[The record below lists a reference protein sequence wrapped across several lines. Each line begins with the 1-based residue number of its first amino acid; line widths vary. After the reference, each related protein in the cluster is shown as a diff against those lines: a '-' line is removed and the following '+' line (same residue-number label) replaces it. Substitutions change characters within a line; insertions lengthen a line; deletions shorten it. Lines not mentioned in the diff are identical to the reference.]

1 MDNSALYYRINKLY
15 DHFAASANT
24 KGRFF
29 FMMDL
34 SLDTARWS
42 PSSVSMF
49 SLPGEYVNHQSTLM
63 QEILSMEDAENF
75 KRDLQD
81 ASRNRL
87 ERKET
92 QWRMKSQDGN
102 YVTCA
107 VKIFTVKDYTGVPA
121 FLGAALTSL
130 EIDAHTDPTT
140 NLPGQLRFLEHLR
153 DLFATRRHAVIM
165 LMGTMNFAEIN
176 EIYGYT
182 FGNKVIASLAQHLK
196 DLSGMSGELF
206 RGEGT
211 MLLFCSETMTVDEM
225 IRLYQGQRNYA
236 LHLLTVDGTKVP
248 VKLSAGIVVA
258 DDPSIDV
265 HAILACAKFAQN
277 RSETEASGQPI
288 VLQNDYLSQNGKTLQ
303 MVASI
308 RSDVDNG
315 CRNMALFYQ
324 PVLSANDDKLIG
336 CGAYLRWE
344 CEYGRISPAEF
355 LPWLEN
361 DNSFIKL
368 SDWILH
374 RAISEG
380 KQFLR
385 SRPELIITMN
395 LSHRQLEQPEFHQTL
410 LTILKKYEFPGR
422 NLCLEL
428 TDKCRFINIDV
439 LRREI
444 IFFKSCGILVALDG
458 SCLLDLHLVREL
470 PVDIIKIGRDFTM
483 QLKKSAKDR
492 ALLKALC
499 SFAKESDIRV
509 CAEGIED
516 KELLELIKN
525 FGISSYQGFVA
536 SGALP
541 YNDFQDKW
549 IKP

>member
-34 SLDTARWS
+34 SLDAARWS
-42 PSSVSMF
+42 PASVNTF
-49 SLPGEYVNHQSTLM
+49 SLPGEYVNRQSSIM
-63 QEILSMEDAENF
+63 QEILAPEDVESF
-75 KRDLQD
+75 QRDLQE
-81 ASRNRL
+81 ASKNRL

-92 QWRMKSQDGN
+92 EWRMKSQDGN
-102 YVTCA
+102 YITCA

-130 EIDAHTDPTT
+130 EIDTHTDPTT
-140 NLPGQLRFLEHLR
+140 NLPGQVRFLEHLR
-153 DLFATRRHAVIM
+153 DLFATRRRAVIM
-165 LMGTMNFAEIN
+165 LMGTMNLGEIN
-176 EIYGYT
+176 DLYGYT

-196 DLSGMSGELF
+196 DLAGISGELF

-211 MLLFCSETMTVDEM
+211 MLIFCSETMTVEEM
-225 IRLYQGQRNYA
+225 TRLYQGQKNFA
-236 LHLLTVDGTKVP
+236 LHLLTVEGTKIP

-258 DDPSIDV
+258 DDPSVDV

-308 RSDVDNG
+308 RSDVENN
-315 CRNMALFYQ
+315 CKNMALFYQ
-324 PVLSANDDKLIG
+324 PILSASDDSLIG

-374 RAISEG
+374 RAVSEG
-380 KQFLR
+380 KQLLC
-385 SRPELIITMN
+385 SKSDLIITMN

-422 NLCLEL
+422 CLCLEL
-428 TDKCRFINIDV
+428 TDKCRFINMDI

-458 SCLLDLHLVREL
+458 SCLLDLHMVREL
-470 PVDIIKIGRDFTM
+470 PVDIIKIGRDFTL

-509 CAEGIED
+509 VAEGIED
-516 KELLELIKN
+516 KELLNMVKS
-525 FGISSYQGFVA
+525 FGITSYQGFVA
-536 SGALP
+536 SAALP
-541 YNDFQDKW
+541 FPDFQKQW
-549 IKP
+549 AK

>member
-34 SLDTARWS
+34 SLDAARWS
-42 PSSVSMF
+42 PASVNTF
-49 SLPGEYVNHQSTLM
+49 SLPGEYVNRQSSIM
-63 QEILSMEDAENF
+63 QEILAPEDVESF
-75 KRDLQD
+75 QRDLQE
-81 ASRNRL
+81 ASKNRL

-92 QWRMKSQDGN
+92 EWRMKSQDGN
-102 YVTCA
+102 YITCA

-140 NLPGQLRFLEHLR
+140 NLPGQVRFLEHLR
-153 DLFATRRHAVIM
+153 DLFATRRRAVIM
-165 LMGTMNFAEIN
+165 LMGTMNLGEIN
-176 EIYGYT
+176 DLYGYT

-196 DLSGMSGELF
+196 DLAGISGELF

-211 MLLFCSETMTVDEM
+211 MLIFCSETMTVEEM
-225 IRLYQGQRNYA
+225 TRLYQGQKNFA
-236 LHLLTVDGTKVP
+236 LHLLTVEGTKIP

-258 DDPSIDV
+258 DDPSVDV

-308 RSDVDNG
+308 RSDVENN
-315 CRNMALFYQ
+315 CKNMALFYQ
-324 PVLSANDDKLIG
+324 PILSASDDSLIG

-374 RAISEG
+374 RAVSEG
-380 KQFLR
+380 KQLLR
-385 SRPELIITMN
+385 SKSDLTITMN

-422 NLCLEL
+422 CLCLEL
-428 TDKCRFINIDV
+428 TDKCRFINMDI

-458 SCLLDLHLVREL
+458 SCLLDLHMVREL
-470 PVDIIKIGRDFTM
+470 PVDIIKIGRDFTL

-499 SFAKESDIRV
+499 AFAKESDIRV
-509 CAEGIED
+509 VAEGIED
-516 KELLELIKN
+516 KELLNMVKS
-525 FGISSYQGFVA
+525 FGITSYQGFVA
-536 SGALP
+536 SAALP
-541 YNDFQDKW
+541 FPDFQKQW
-549 IKP
+549 AK